1 MDSGIVKAW
10 DSFSEDVRR
19 LYQGD
24 LDRGALGA
32 QVDEAALEAVADR
45 SAELTNT
52 IAAALESGENDP
64 ELETATLAAAT
75 IDVAVA
81 AEVFHS
87 QSPDE
92 VDTSDVEALSPGV
105 VELEV
110 RRPFELESVAAL
122 LELANNTFPEGML
135 ALGGG
140 ALGSSDV
147 ERLANNAIDDLVGSG
162 AEAAGKFGA
171 GLCAGAGAHLLGVLE
186 GVGAIHD
193 LGSELAGR
201 SRHGFRLLQSAID
214 KLIALTGPEP
224 ITEAVD
230 HFSFD
235 EIDDRIAKEF
245 PSISERI
252 VGAAVRVKRSEE
264 KVEAA
269 LQGEG
274 EVDQRMLEGELG
286 KLGRHYGKNMRWT
299 RRLATAM
306 KWLGLPVIAL
316 TGGPPGAIALAAANG
331 VGLTYVLFSL
341 AGRLETLPA
350 RVQRVHG
357 VPTVVLDCM
366 S

>member
-1 MDSGIVKAW
+1 MDSGIVDAW
-10 DSFSEDVRR
+10 DSFSEAVSR
-19 LYQGD
+19 LYGGD

-32 QVDEAALEAVADR
+32 EVGEPTLEAVADR
-45 SAELTNT
+45 SAELTNA
-52 IAAALESGENDP
+52 IAVSLEGGKNDP

-75 IDVAVA
+75 IDVVVA

-87 QSPDE
+87 RLFE
-92 VDTSDVEALSPGV
+92 ADTSDIEANAPGV
-105 VELEV
+105 VELEE

-122 LELANNTFPEGML
+122 LELADNTFPESML
-135 ALGGG
+135 AFGGG

-147 ERLANNAIDDLVGSG
+147 ERLAKDTIDDLLGSG

-186 GVGAIHD
+186 GVGVIHD
-193 LGSELAGR
+193 LGAHLAGH

-224 ITEAVD
+224 ITEALN
-230 HFSFD
+230 HFSLD
-235 EIDDRIAKEF
+235 EINDRIADGF

-286 KLGRHYGKNMRWT
+286 KLGRHYGKNMRWS

-316 TGGPPGAIALAAANG
+316 TGGAPGAIALAGASG

-350 RVQRVHG
+350 PVQRVHG